1 MFARAREEMVHRQ
14 LQGRDIR
21 DVRVIAAMGAIPR
34 EQFVPEDHVD
44 AAYEDGPL
52 PIGEGQTI
60 SQPYIVALML
70 QAAELAPADHL
81 LEVGAGSGY
90 VAAVAG
96 RIADRVVAIERHP
109 VLAEGARQKLDA
121 LGLANVRIL
130 AGDGTRGCAEEAPF
144 DVIIVSA
151 GGPDVPEMLK
161 RQLRFGG
168 RLVMPV
174 GERDTQHL
182 LRLRR
187 MDEDSFVQDDLGEVV
202 FVPLIGEQGWA
213 ETAG

>member
-14 LQGRDIR
+14 LQGRDIK
-21 DVRVIAAMGAIPR
+21 DARVLVAMGMVPR
-34 EQFVPEDHVD
+34 EQFVPEDRAD
-44 AAYEDGPL
+44 EAYEDGPL

-70 QAAELAPADHL
+70 QAAELAPGDHL

-109 VLAEGARQKLDA
+109 VLAEGARQRLDA
-121 LGLANVRIL
+121 LGQANVRIL

-144 DVIIVSA
+144 DAIIVSA
-151 GGPDVPEMLK
+151 GGPVVPEALK
-161 RQLRFGG
+161 RQLRVGG

-174 GERDTQHL
+174 GKRDGQNL
-182 LRLRR
+182 LRVRR
-187 MDEDSFVQDDLGEVV
+187 VSEDHYAQDDLGEVV